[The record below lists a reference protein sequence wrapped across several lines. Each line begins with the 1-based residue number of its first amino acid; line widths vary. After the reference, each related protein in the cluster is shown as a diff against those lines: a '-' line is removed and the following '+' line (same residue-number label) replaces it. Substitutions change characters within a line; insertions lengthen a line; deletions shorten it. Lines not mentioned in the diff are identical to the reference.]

1 MFAHKVFGRQAL
13 GALLPPKKTDAE
25 PRPEIVDE
33 ADFEESDI
41 VDVRSRSFT
50 ASSSFFDHGFPSQFG
65 GDTEEDWVDDDDD
78 DNDMS
83 DDRMGPEPQCP
94 QQ

>member
-1 MFAHKVFGRQAL
+1 
-13 GALLPPKKTDAE
+13 
-25 PRPEIVDE
+25 VDT

-41 VDVRSRSFT
+41 VDVRSQSFP
-50 ASSSFFDHGFPSQFG
+50 ASSSFFDDGFPSQFG
-65 GDTEEDWVDDDDD
+65 GDDEEDWVDDEDEDG
-78 DNDMS
+78 MS